1 MTRGI
6 DIVKTSKG
14 SFKISFPFRVNITI
28 IVNNS
33 AIKVIGLIRGR
44 NLFSYHSSPYF
55 LTNNDLVTK
64 PAKNGIP
71 R

>member
-14 SFKISFPFRVNITI
+14 SFKISFPFRVNIII

-33 AIKVIGLIRGR
+33 AIKVIGLILGR
-44 NLFSYHSSPYF
+44 KWR
-55 LTNNDLVTK
+55 DLCLIK
-64 PAKNGIP
+64 IC
-71 R
+71 